1 MRYLPDWLPLAEA
14 RRLVESCG
22 LSKDEAE
29 LDICRA
35 MADQKILVRVRR
47 IQGSGPYFRL
57 RVPNRLSPQ
66 DFDWERSVTIT
77 PWPEDMHVALARLRY
92 APPARQVTLSIELS
106 TQHVVRV
113 LCGGRYPSQSAND
126 DSNRAPSE
134 SAPREEDLATSV
146 ETPPSEVSS
155 APRRATLK
163 SSRKRKR
170 AALALD
176 RIADKDHMTNVELC
190 KEVQK
195 ILGLAARDISNET
208 ILRAAGRRK

>member
-1 MRYLPDWLPLAEA
+1 MLQAHDQRAMRYLPDWLSLAEA

-35 MADQKILVRVRR
+35 MADQKIPVRVRR
-47 IQGSGPYFRL
+47 LQGSGSNEPLPHFRL
-57 RVPNRLSPQ
+57 RVPNWLSPQ
-66 DFDWERSVTIT
+66 DFDWERSVAIT
-77 PWPEDMHVALARLRY
+77 PWPEAMPVAMARLRY

-106 TQHVVRV
+106 TQDLARV

-134 SAPREEDLATSV
+134 SAAREEDLATSV
-146 ETPPSEVSS
+146 ETPSPEVSS
-155 APRRATLK
+155 APRRASLK
-163 SSRKRKR
+163 SSPKRKR

-176 RIADKDHMTNVELC
+176 RIC
-190 KEVQK
+190 
-195 ILGLAARDISNET
+195 R
-208 ILRAAGRRK
+208 